1 MIVKFFKSRFGGSP
15 RGIDYLLNER
25 VGLGSARVVS
35 GSEAITRGILSMI
48 GKKQKLTIGCLS
60 FNELD
65 MNEETKLKIIR
76 SFEEMIFG
84 GFGENFNALWVEHLD
99 KANLELNFCIP
110 KVELLNFRSFNPY
123 YHKKDFSMINTW
135 KNLINL
141 KYGLTDPC
149 DPKNQH
155 IVQGSKKDVRDSKN
169 YEELEKIMVDNLIKG
184 KYHCRD
190 DIIKSLRDSGI
201 EVTRAGK
208 DYVSVKLPGSKKS
221 KRFKGEIFH
230 EKFRSLK
237 DLGELSSKARER
249 ARAYKDAR
257 DNAPANQILQKVSLF
272 RAFSRQ
278 DGGQSIRYKFREQIS
293 RKDLNIAILAH
304 RLKEAKNHRN
314 SEIKNLLSL
323 GEKRYGA
330 GAKFELEADS
340 NTEAK
345 IGFDQIDDRASFVSA
360 SENEE
365 TIIKENI
372 NDRYERE
379 SGGDKFDG
387 GGDVKR
393 DRLRE
398 NALRRVSISSIKVI
412 KDRILSKQADIRS
425 LISDLERKRKYR
437 ASKQSDLIVKRADIK
452 ELGDVIDANEKT
464 IDITSSARGF
474 VKRFGRN
481 VKELYRTFGE
491 FAGKFDKVVRAVAG
505 LIGATG
511 EKSKLDKGKGAE
523 CIEKINSESI
533 GRELENGSKLGD
545 KESNV
550 TLVDNFL
557 ER

>member
-1 MIVKFFKSRFGGSP
+1 MIVKFFKNKSGGSA
-15 RGIDYLLNER
+15 RGIDYLLDKR
-25 VGLGSARVVS
+25 VGLGSARVIC
-35 GSEAITRGILSMI
+35 GSEATTRAVLSMVN
-48 GKKQKLTIGCLS
+48 KKQKLTMGCLS

-84 GFGENFNALWVEHLD
+84 GVGENFNILWVEHLD

-155 IVQGSKKDVRDSKN
+155 IVQGSKKDVKDSKN
-169 YEELEKIMVDNLIKG
+169 YEELEKIIVDNLLKG
-184 KYHCRD
+184 KYRCRD

-249 ARAYKDAR
+249 ARAYKDTR

-293 RKDLNIAILAH
+293 RKELNIAILAH

-330 GAKFELEADS
+330 GLKFELEADS

-345 IGFDQIDDRASFVSA
+345 IGFDQIDDRVSFVSA

-365 TIIKENI
+365 IIKENI
-372 NDRYERE
+372 DDRYEHK
-379 SGGDKFDG
+379 SGGDRLDG
-387 GGDVKR
+387 CGDIKR

-474 VKRFGRN
+474 VKRFGQN
-481 VKELYRTFGE
+481 IKELYRTFGE

>member
-1 MIVKFFKSRFGGSP
+1 MIVKFFKNKSGGSA
-15 RGIDYLLNER
+15 RGIDYLLDKR
-25 VGLGSARVVS
+25 VGLGSARVIC
-35 GSEAITRGILSMI
+35 GSEATTRAVLSMVN
-48 GKKQKLTIGCLS
+48 KKQKLTIGCLS

-84 GFGENFNALWVEHLD
+84 SVGENFNILWVEHLD

-155 IVQGSKKDVRDSKN
+155 IVQGSKKDVKDSKN
-169 YEELEKIMVDNLIKG
+169 YEELEKIIVDNLIKG
-184 KYHCRD
+184 KYRCRD
-190 DIIKSLRDSGI
+190 DILKSLQDSDI
-201 EVTRAGK
+201 EVTRIGK

-330 GAKFELEADS
+330 GLKFELEADS

-372 NDRYERE
+372 NDRYEHE
-379 SGGDKFDG
+379 SGGDRLG
-387 GGDVKR
+387 ESGDIKR
-393 DRLRE
+393 DGLGE
-398 NALRRVSISSIKVI
+398 NEFRGAVVYSIKTI
-412 KDRILSKQADIRS
+412 QNRILSKQADIRS
-425 LISDLERKRKYR
+425 LISDLERKREHR
-437 ASKQSDLIVKRADIK
+437 TAKQSDIVVKRADIK

-464 IDITSSARGF
+464 IDITSSARGLF
-474 VKRFGRN
+474 KRFGRN
-481 VKELYRTFGE
+481 VKELYRAFGE

-511 EKSKLDKGKGAE
+511 EKSKLDKGKSAE

-533 GRELENGSKLGD
+533 GKELENGLKLGD
-545 KESNV
+545 KESNA
-550 TLVDNFL
+550 TLIDNFF

>member
-1 MIVKFFKSRFGGSP
+1 MIVKFFKNRFGGSS

-25 VGLGSARVVS
+25 VGLGSARGVS
-35 GSEAITRGILSMI
+35 GSEAITRGILSII
-48 GKKQKLTIGCLS
+48 GKKQKLAIGCLS

-84 GFGENFNALWVEHLD
+84 SFGENFNILWVEHLD
-99 KANLELNFCIP
+99 KTNLELNFCIP

-155 IVQGSKKDVRDSKN
+155 IMQGSKKDVKDSKN
-169 YEELEKIMVDNLIKG
+169 YEELEKIITDNLTKG
-184 KYHCRD
+184 KYRCRD

-208 DYVSVKLPGSKKS
+208 DYVSVKLPGNKKS

-237 DLGELSSKARER
+237 DLGELSNKARER

-293 RKDLNIAILAH
+293 RKDVNIAILAH
-304 RLKEAKNHRN
+304 RLKEAKHHRN

-330 GAKFELEADS
+330 GAKFELGADS

-345 IGFDQIDDRASFVSA
+345 ISFDQIDDRASFVSA

-365 TIIKENI
+365 IIKENI
-372 NDRYERE
+372 NDRYEHE
-379 SGGDKFDG
+379 SGGDRLG
-387 GGDVKR
+387 GCGDIKR

-425 LISDLERKRKYR
+425 LISDLERKREHR
-437 ASKQSDLIVKRADIK
+437 TAKQSDLVVKRADIK

-464 IDITSSARGF
+464 IDITSSARGL
-474 VKRFGRN
+474 VERFGRN
-481 VKELYRTFGE
+481 VKRVHQTLRE

-505 LIGATG
+505 LIDATG
-511 EKSKLDKGKGAE
+511 EKSKLNKGKGAE

-533 GRELENGSKLGD
+533 GRELENGSKLED

-550 TLVDNFL
+550 TLVDNFF